1 MNQQRI
7 PRPAIIDVEASGF
20 GPSSYPIEIGTV
32 LVTGERFCSLILPD
46 TDWDH
51 WDESAEKVHQITRKH
66 LTENGRPI
74 REVAVILNDLL
85 KDKTVY
91 SDGWVVDK
99 PWIEKIYYSAGVRQ
113 LFQISSLE
121 TILSE
126 SQMEIWHITKSRVLA
141 EFDMVRH
148 RASSDAFIIQ
158 ETYARTLAITKQ
170 NG

>member
-1 MNQQRI
+1 MTMQRI

-46 TDWDH
+46 TDWIH
-51 WDESAEKVHQITRKH
+51 WDESAEKVHQITRKRLIDH
-66 LTENGRPI
+66 GRPI
-74 REVAVILNDLL
+74 REIAVILNDLL

-99 PWIEKIYYSAGVRQ
+99 PWIEKMYYSAGIRQ
-113 LFQISSLE
+113 SFQISSLE
-121 TILSE
+121 TILSAP
-126 SQMEIWHITKSRVLA
+126 QMDIWHIMKSRVLA
-141 EFDMVRH
+141 EFNLVRH

-158 ETYARTLAITKQ
+158 ETYARTLAATKK